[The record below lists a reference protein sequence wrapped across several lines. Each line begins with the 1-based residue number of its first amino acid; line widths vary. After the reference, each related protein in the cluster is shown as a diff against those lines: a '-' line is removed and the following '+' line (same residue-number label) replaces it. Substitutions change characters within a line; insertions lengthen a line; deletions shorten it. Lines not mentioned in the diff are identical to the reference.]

1 MRRADARRHRRVRG
15 TANTQY
21 DVVGLDSPDPEFNS
35 RFAERLA
42 AVRDV
47 TGDGVPDVFAS
58 TFIQD
63 IPASEAGT
71 TENGIGAGRLSL
83 INGAT
88 QQVQ

>member
-1 MRRADARRHRRVRG
+1 MRRADARRHRRVRR

-21 DVVGLDSPDPEFNS
+21 DVVGVDSRDPEFNS

-42 AVRDV
+42 AVSDV

-63 IPASEAGT
+63 IPRPRREPRRTGSAREG
-71 TENGIGAGRLSL
+71 
-83 INGAT
+83 
-88 QQVQ
+88 